1 MLKQKNTLMNLIFD
15 NIIFSLQDA
24 GGISNY
30 WYQLLKRINKEKGLT
45 TYLYDDTSKS
55 SNIFRKELNL
65 SNLELLGKSPGLVGR
80 YTNPKI
86 NQLNEKSIFHSSYYR
101 YSKNVNHINVSTVHD
116 FTYEHYFSGIQLYAH
131 TNQKR
136 KALAHSEGIICVSE
150 NTKRDML
157 HFFPE
162 LKDKKIIVIPHGV
175 GKQFHKLNANELKS
189 DTYFEG
195 RPFILYVGDRKALY
209 KNFLLAV
216 KASMISGFP
225 LAILGGSP
233 LTDKESLFI
242 NSKLKKDDYIHFNGV
257 SNETLNEF
265 YNLAQCLI
273 YPSSYEGFGLPLL
286 EAQSAGCPVI
296 AMNTSSI
303 PEVVVDSGIL
313 LEEESPQQIAHY
325 IQKLTDE
332 VYRIDLVQKG
342 YENVKRFTW
351 ENTFE
356 KTIAFYRQLLS
367 ESE

>member
-1 MLKQKNTLMNLIFD
+1 MNLILD

-30 WYQLLKRINKEKGLT
+30 WYQLLKRIKKEEGLKI
-45 TYLYDDTSKS
+45 YLFDDSAKS

-65 SNLELLGKSPGLVGR
+65 SNFELLGKSPGLVGR

-101 YSKNVNHINVSTVHD
+101 YSKNNKHINVSTVHD

-136 KALAHSEGIICVSE
+136 KALAHSDGIICVSE
-150 NTKRDML
+150 NTKKDML

-162 LKDKKIIVIPHGV
+162 LETKKIIVIPHGV
-175 GKQFHKLNANELKS
+175 GKQFHRLDLTKLKDEN
-189 DTYFEG
+189 YFNG

-216 KASMISGFP
+216 KSSNISGYP
-225 LAILGGSP
+225 LAILGGSA
-233 LTDKESLFI
+233 LTEKELIYI
-242 NSKLKKDDYIHFNGV
+242 NSKLKKEDYVHFSGV
-257 SNETLNEF
+257 SNETLNKF
-265 YNLAQCLI
+265 YNLAHCLI

-303 PEVVVDSGIL
+303 PEVVEDSGIL
-313 LEEESPQQIAHY
+313 LEEESPQQIAKY
-325 IQKLTDE
+325 IKKLSDQN
-332 VYRIDLVQKG
+332 YRELLVQKG
-342 YENVKRFTW
+342 YKNVKRFTW
-351 ENTFE
+351 DNTFI
-356 KTIAFYRQLLS
+356 KTLDFYKSLLS
-367 ESE
+367 LPE